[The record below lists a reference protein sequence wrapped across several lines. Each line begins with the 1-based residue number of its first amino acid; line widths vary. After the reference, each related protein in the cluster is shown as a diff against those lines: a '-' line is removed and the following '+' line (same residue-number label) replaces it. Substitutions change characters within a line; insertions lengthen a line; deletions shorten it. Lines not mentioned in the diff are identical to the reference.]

1 MEFKAQSMREQLRV
15 ELGKFRK
22 FKSMEM
28 FGFYPKLGK
37 VVVIR

>member
-1 MEFKAQSMREQLRV
+1 MEVKAQSMCEQLRV

-22 FKSMEM
+22 LRAWKCLE
-28 FGFYPKLGK
+28 FYPKIGE